1 MSKSI
6 SLKVLFLQALFV
18 LISMISLIFYL
29 NSYLQNYFHQDVQ
42 NKLDNGL
49 KGVKTTVN
57 VYDKALLNSAEKLF
71 NVFKG
76 SFKQIALI
84 EDEYVD
90 INGIKTPMLVDS
102 GEVLNKYFKIVD
114 HFTEVTGATAT
125 VFAYDKNKKDFVR
138 ITTSLKKEDGSRAMG
153 TYLTKK
159 SPAYEKIMN
168 RQSYSGMA
176 HLFGKDYMTIY
187 KPIIDEENNIIG
199 ILYIGYDFS
208 TGLKDLKDDL
218 KKIKIGENG
227 YYYAINLKNK
237 KYALHPKLEGKNIS
251 GIDQKIIKQKNGNIE
266 YLDKNGNGY
275 DLNFFYFKRWNWII
289 VAKAYTQEF
298 KAVGD
303 KISKMLY
310 TASFIATILLLVIM
324 WFVMHKMITNPLTNL
339 KRRAKELS
347 SGDGDLTKKLEING
361 EDEIAQASKEINNF
375 IEKVRVMIAEAK
387 HTSYENSSIANE
399 LSSTA
404 LEVGE
409 LVENASEATKEAANK
424 GKEIKDKLVASVED
438 AKKARA
444 DMEKVNDH
452 TKEAN
457 DTILTLTNEIQQSAS
472 TEIELASKLQ
482 QLSSDAEQVKD
493 VLTVIS
499 DIADQTNLLALNAAI
514 EAARAGEHGRGFAVV
529 ADEVRK
535 LAERTQKS
543 LVEINATINVIVQS
557 IVDSS
562 EQMNINSKRVEELS
576 TTATSVEE
584 KINEM
589 TEIINTAA
597 TKTADAIEKGY
608 NETQK
613 DIDEVVQ
620 QVSKVDEI
628 SSQNARST
636 EEIASAAEHLNKMT
650 EALNNKLSEFRT

>member
-1 MSKSI
+1 
-6 SLKVLFLQALFV
+6 
-18 LISMISLIFYL
+18 
-29 NSYLQNYFHQDVQ
+29 
-42 NKLDNGL
+42 
-49 KGVKTTVN
+49 
-57 VYDKALLNSAEKLF
+57 
-71 NVFKG
+71 
-76 SFKQIALI
+76 
-84 EDEYVD
+84 
-90 INGIKTPMLVDS
+90 
-102 GEVLNKYFKIVD
+102 
-114 HFTEVTGATAT
+114 
-125 VFAYDKNKKDFVR
+125 
-138 ITTSLKKEDGSRAMG
+138 
-153 TYLTKK
+153 
-159 SPAYEKIMN
+159 
-168 RQSYSGMA
+168 
-176 HLFGKDYMTIY
+176 
-187 KPIIDEENNIIG
+187 
-199 ILYIGYDFS
+199 
-208 TGLKDLKDDL
+208 
-218 KKIKIGENG
+218 
-227 YYYAINLKNK
+227 
-237 KYALHPKLEGKNIS
+237 
-251 GIDQKIIKQKNGNIE
+251 
-266 YLDKNGNGY
+266 
-275 DLNFFYFKRWNWII
+275 
-289 VAKAYTQEF
+289 
-298 KAVGD
+298 
-303 KISKMLY
+303 
-310 TASFIATILLLVIM
+310 
-324 WFVMHKMITNPLTNL
+324 MITNPLTNL
-339 KRRAKELS
+339 KRRAKELA

-424 GKEIKDKLVASVED
+424 SKEIKDKLVVSVED

-452 TKEAN
+452 MKEAN
-457 DTILTLTNEIQQSAS
+457 ETILTLTNEIQQSAS

-576 TTATSVEE
+576 TTASSVEE

-589 TEIINTAA
+589 TGIINTAA
-597 TKTADAIEKGY
+597 TKTADAIEQGY

-613 DIDEVVQ
+613 DIDDVVQ

>member
-1 MSKSI
+1 MFSI
-6 SLKVLFLQALFV
+6 KMKIILLFLISILSVVMVSLYMTINEINKSGEKRIAHQKELLLDISKKELQDYTILAEKAIEKFRDDPNKETITREILQNLRYGKNGYFFGYKV
-18 LISMISLIFYL
+18 QDGNYYFAFHGIKHHLAGKKTNIDKPDVKGNKFRRKLIEGAMKNENKGVYVRYHYL
-29 NSYLQNYFHQDVQ
+29 NPKT
-42 NKLDNGL
+42 NKI
-49 KGVKTTVN
+49 
-57 VYDKALLNSAEKLF
+57 SEK
-71 NVFKG
+71 
-76 SFKQIALI
+76 IA
-84 EDEYVD
+84 YA
-90 INGIKTPMLVDS
+90 
-102 GEVLNKYFKIVD
+102 KYFKDWNWVIA
-114 HFTEVTGATAT
+114 TGKYLDDIDAM
-125 VFAYDKNKKDFVR
+125 V
-138 ITTSLKKEDGSRAMG
+138 SR
-153 TYLTKK
+153 
-159 SPAYEKIMN
+159 EK
-168 RQSYSGMA
+168 
-176 HLFGKDYMTIY
+176 
-187 KPIIDEENNIIG
+187 
-199 ILYIGYDFS
+199 
-208 TGLKDLKDDL
+208 
-218 KKIKIGENG
+218 
-227 YYYAINLKNK
+227 
-237 KYALHPKLEGKNIS
+237 KNITNDVKS
-251 GIDQKIIKQKNGNIE
+251 VVYKLAVVNIVF
-266 YLDKNGNGY
+266 L
-275 DLNFFYFKRWNWII
+275 ICI
-289 VAKAYTQEF
+289 
-298 KAVGD
+298 
-303 KISKMLY
+303 
-310 TASFIATILLLVIM
+310 ILLVYILINKALVQ
-324 WFVMHKMITNPLTNL
+324 PLTNL
-339 KRRAKELS
+339 KRRAKELA

-361 EDEIAQASKEINNF
+361 DDEIAQASKEINNF

-424 GKEIKDKLVASVED
+424 SKEIKDKLVVSVED

-452 TKEAN
+452 MKEAN
-457 DTILTLTNEIQQSAS
+457 ETILTLTNEIQQSAS

-576 TTATSVEE
+576 TTASSVEE

-589 TEIINTAA
+589 TGIINTAA
-597 TKTADAIEKGY
+597 TKTADAIEQGY

-613 DIDEVVQ
+613 DIDDVVQ